1 MDDLFNNREV
11 ALGVWA
17 IGLLAFASSKELVRK
32 SFADV
37 LKSALVPKII
47 LPLLLSFI
55 PTALVVTGLAYFNLW
70 DMTVLKETIYWA
82 IGTAL
87 VMFGS
92 VNKVSSVKGLYKQT
106 AKDTLKVVIFLEFFV
121 GFYVFPFWIE
131 LLLVPFVT
139 LVILLSVVADYQKGK
154 EHEFTKK
161 FLKGFTAVVGIVILL
176 CALIAFINNPK
187 PLFTYQNLELF
198 LLPII
203 LSFTYTAS
211 VYFVALY
218 SKYELV
224 FNRIDHFLKL
234 SNSNK
239 RSIKLTAVRRCGLSV
254 YVAGGG

>member
-1 MDDLFNNREV
+1 M
-11 ALGVWA
+11 
-17 IGLLAFASSKELVRK
+17 
-32 SFADV
+32 
-37 LKSALVPKII
+37 
-47 LPLLLSFI
+47 
-55 PTALVVTGLAYFNLW
+55 AYFNLW

-106 AKDTLKVVIFLEFFV
+106 AKDTLKVVIFLEFFI
-121 GFYVFPFWIE
+121 GFYVFPLWIE

-139 LVILLSVVADYQKGK
+139 FVMLLSVVADYQKGK

-161 FLKGFTAVVGIVILL
+161 FLKEFTAVVGIVILL

-203 LSFTYTAS
+203 LSFTYTVS

-234 SNSNK
+234 SNRTK
-239 RSIKLTAVRRCGLSV
+239 RSIKLVAIRRCGLSV
-254 YVAGGG
+254 YVTGEMIRHLAINLSNKTTKAQAIKLIQTFDPKQKSLL